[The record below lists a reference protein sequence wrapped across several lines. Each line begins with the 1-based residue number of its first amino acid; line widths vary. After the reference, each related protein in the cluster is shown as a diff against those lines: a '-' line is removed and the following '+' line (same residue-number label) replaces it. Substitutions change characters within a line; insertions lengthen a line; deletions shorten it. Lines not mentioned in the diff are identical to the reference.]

1 MQQWWV
7 ILLAYLIGNF
17 ATSFIVGKLG
27 ANIDIRNHGSGNA
40 GSTNVFRTLGLKAGI
55 ITFLG
60 DSLKGVAAVFLG
72 RHFGGEQLALLTGL
86 AAIIGHNWPALL
98 KFKGGKGIATTIGV
112 MVVIQPLASA
122 IVILFGSIIL
132 FRYRYVSLAS
142 VTAISLLP
150 VILYFF
156 EGTHYLFFGLVL
168 AGMAIYRHRENIQR
182 LMKGTER
189 KISKK
194 SR

>member
-17 ATSFIVGKLG
+17 ATSFLVGKLG

-55 ITFLG
+55 ITFFG
-60 DSLKGVAAVFLG
+60 DSLKGVAAVYLG

-112 MVVIQPLASA
+112 MVVLQPLASI
-122 IVILFGSIIL
+122 IVILFGSFIL
-132 FRYRYVSLAS
+132 YRYKYVSLAS
-142 VTAISLLP
+142 VTAIALLP
-150 VILYFF
+150 VVLYFF
-156 EGTHYLFFGLVL
+156 EGTDYLLFGLVL
-168 AGMAIYRHRENIQR
+168 AGMAIYRHRGNIQR
-182 LMKGTER
+182 LIKGTEG
-189 KISKK
+189 KISEK